1 MSITNAQ
8 DLKSAIAKLE
18 AKSKEQ
24 EEELKQQF
32 HSTLESLK
40 PGNLIRSAVS
50 QIPASAVIS
59 NILKT
64 AGTLGVGLLTSRIA
78 GAGAAAGAG
87 RNIVG
92 SLLSET
98 AKITFANN
106 IYKLKAYGTA
116 ILHNLNG
123 KKEST

>member
-98 AKITFANN
+98 AKRTFANN